1 MEIKI
6 LDSIL
11 HGELKPWKLDTSGT
25 KHFTELVRTAK
36 AVSPTTSVE
45 LQKQLTALLADYPT
59 LKKWLTTQATSS
71 NTAVRQLLCTI
82 DLPACSNPFTHF
94 YAAIITAETLRVY
107 NSFMQQ
113 SVNWNTSIDIPFQT
127 GRLLNSLKV
136 LTQQTV
142 TELKERGFITVP
154 DEQSDTVHFALY
166 YLQDKLIQLYFS
178 VQETFKDYL
187 AQVTTLEDFYSLD
200 LNLPKAQIIEL
211 KKLTIVPTDEVKSIA
226 QSDNKPFNFG
236 FKGDETK
243 LRNLISVLC
252 THKNLLDETITKPD
266 DFIKLLTTKDI
277 NDKNYKINIGC
288 ETNLFQYIVDK
299 LKNKLPKLSY
309 ANIGRC
315 NYFFTKNG
323 NPIQASLL
331 SNSKS
336 NNPVSKKIK
345 EEIDKFFKESDMQ
358 NI

>member
-11 HGELKPWKLDTSGT
+11 HGELKPWKLDTSST
-25 KHFTELVRTAK
+25 KRFTELVRTAK
-36 AVSPTTSVE
+36 AVSPTTNAE
-45 LQKQLTALLADYPT
+45 LQKQLTTLLADYPT
-59 LKKWLTTQATSS
+59 LKKWVVPEANS
-71 NTAVRQLLCTI
+71 NITPLQQLLWSI
-82 DLPACSNPFTHF
+82 DLPSCGNPITHF
-94 YAAIITAETLRVY
+94 YAAVITAETLRVY

-136 LTQQTV
+136 LTQQAV
-142 TELKERGFITVP
+142 AELQEKGFTTVP
-154 DEQSDTVHFALY
+154 DEQSDFIHFTLY
-166 YLQDKLIQLYFS
+166 YFQHSLIQLYFS
-178 VQETFKDYL
+178 IQESFKDNL
-187 AQVTTLEDFYSLD
+187 AHVTTLEDFYSLD
-200 LNLPKAQIIEL
+200 LDLPKVRINEL
-211 KKLTIVPTDEVKSIA
+211 KKMTIVPIEEVKSIA
-226 QSDNKPFNFG
+226 QSNNKPFSFG
-236 FKGDETK
+236 FKGDEAK
-243 LRNLISVLC
+243 LRHLISVLC
-252 THKNLLDETITKPD
+252 THKNLLDEAITKPD

-277 NDKNYKINIGC
+277 NDKRYKIQIGC

-299 LKNKLPKLSY
+299 LKITSPKFNY

-336 NNPVSKKIK
+336 NNPVPKKTK
-345 EEIDKFFKESDMQ
+345 EEIDKFCKENDM
-358 NI
+358 

>member
-11 HGELKPWKLDTSGT
+11 HGELKPWKLNTSGN
-25 KHFTELVRTAK
+25 KRFTELVRTAK
-36 AVSPTTSVE
+36 AVSPTTNAE
-45 LQKQLTALLADYPT
+45 LQKQLTALLSDCPD
-59 LKKWLTTQATSS
+59 LKKWLGTQTTKN
-71 NTAVRQLLCTI
+71 NTALRQLVCSI
-82 DLPACSNPFTHF
+82 DLPACSSPLTHF
-94 YAAIITAETLRVY
+94 YAAVITAETLRVY
-107 NSFMQQ
+107 NSFIQQ

-127 GRLLNSLKV
+127 DRLLTSLKV

-142 TELKERGFITVP
+142 AELKERGFTAVL

-166 YLQDKLIQLYFS
+166 YLQHRLIQLYFS
-178 VQETFKDYL
+178 VQKLFKDNL
-187 AQVTTLEDFYSLD
+187 PLVTTLEDFYSLD
-200 LNLPKAQIIEL
+200 LNLPKTQMIEF
-211 KKLTIVPTDEVKSIA
+211 KKSAIVPGKEVTSIA
-226 QSDNKPFNFG
+226 QSDNKPFSFG
-236 FKGDETK
+236 FKGDEAK

-277 NDKNYKINIGC
+277 NDKAYKIQIGC
-288 ETNLFQYIVDK
+288 ETNLFQHIVDK

-345 EEIDKFFKESDMQ
+345 EEIDKFFKENDM
-358 NI
+358 

>member
-11 HGELKPWKLDTSGT
+11 HGELKPWKLDISNT
-25 KHFTELVRTAK
+25 KRFTELVRTAK
-36 AVSPTTSVE
+36 AVSPTTNAE
-45 LQKQLTALLADYPT
+45 LLKQLRALLADYPT
-59 LKKWLTTQATSS
+59 LQKLLVADATS
-71 NTAVRQLLCTI
+71 NGTALQQLVLTI
-82 DLPACSNPFTHF
+82 DLPACSSPPTHF
-94 YAAIITAETLRVY
+94 YAAVITAETLRVY

-142 TELKERGFITVP
+142 AELQGRDFTTVP
-154 DEQSDTVHFALY
+154 DEQSDFIHFALY
-166 YLQDKLIQLYFS
+166 YLQHSLIQLYFS
-178 VQETFKDYL
+178 IQKVFENNL
-187 AQVTTLEDFYSLD
+187 PQVTTLEDFYSLD
-200 LNLPKAQIIEL
+200 LGLPKAQINEL
-211 KKLTIVPTDEVKSIA
+211 KKSAIVPGEEVTSIA

-266 DFIKLLTTKDI
+266 DLIKLLITKDI
-277 NDKNYKINIGC
+277 NDKDYKIQIGC
-288 ETNLFQYIVDK
+288 ETNLFQHIVDK
-299 LKNKLPKLSY
+299 LKTTSPKFSY

-323 NPIQASLL
+323 NPIRASLL

-336 NNPVSKKIK
+336 NNPVSKQTK
-345 EEIDKFFKESDMQ
+345 EEIDKFFKENDM
-358 NI
+358 